1 MLRRSLIKA
10 LLIITAA
17 TNGMAISNRASASS
31 GSGGSGGGGSSS
43 GGGGSSSSG
52 GGSSSGRGRG
62 RGSDDGSPSAPSAPS
77 APEASDPS
85 TPSKPSGPDDRII
98 GDQANNSDAQ
108 SSVIGSVENQLQ
120 SDGLT
125 PVDSSSL
132 QSTLE
137 AFR

>member
-43 GGGGSSSSG
+43 GGGGSS
-52 GGSSSGRGRG
+52 
-62 RGSDDGSPSAPSAPS
+62 PSAPSAPS

-85 TPSKPSGPDDRII
+85 TPSTPSGPDDRIA
-98 GDQANNSDAQ
+98 GDQADNPEAQ
-108 SSVIGSVENQLQ
+108 SSLTENIENQLE

-125 PVDSSSL
+125 PVDTNEL

>member
-10 LLIITAA
+10 VLVITAA
-17 TNGMAISNRASASS
+17 TNGIATANRASASS

-43 GGGGSSSSG
+43 GGGGSSSGG
-52 GGSSSGRGRG
+52 GGSSSGG
-62 RGSDDGSPSAPSAPS
+62 GSSPSAPSAPS

-85 TPSKPSGPDDRII
+85 TPSTPSGPDDRIV
-98 GDQANNSDAQ
+98 GDQADNPEAQ
-108 SSVIGSVENQLQ
+108 SSLTENIENQLE

-125 PVDSSSL
+125 PVDTNEL